1 MASDADYLQIRGFIV
16 HFHALVDD
24 EGVYLIDSGFLGAR
38 GRLRRKL
45 ASIGRSM
52 KDVRAILLTHGH
64 LDHTLNAAA
73 MAEESGAKVICPRLD
88 ARHLDGSYPY
98 RGITRACGWAE
109 AAGRA
114 VFRYRVPK
122 VDQWIDP
129 GDELPFWGGLQ
140 VIGLPGHTLGHVGF
154 YSPSRELL
162 FSGDLFSNYLG
173 LGRRPPPWFNV
184 DPKTI
189 NASIHTALDIP
200 LKGVQ
205 PNHCHPGSPAS
216 QLRALRGLGRRLS

>member
-1 MASDADYLQIRGFIV
+1 MVPDANYLQIRDFIV
-16 HFHALVDD
+16 HFHALVDE
-24 EGVYLIDSGFLGAR
+24 EGVYLIDSGFLGAV

-64 LDHTLNAAA
+64 LDHTLNAARI
-73 MAEESGAKVICPRLD
+73 AEESGAKVLCPRLD
-88 ARHLDGSYPY
+88 AQHLDGTYPY
-98 RGITRACGWAE
+98 RGITRTCAWAE

-122 VDQWIDP
+122 VDQWIEP
-129 GDELPFWGGLQ
+129 REVLPFWGGLQ
-140 VIGLPGHTLGHVGF
+140 VIGLPGHTIGHVGF

-173 LGRRPPPWFNV
+173 IGRRPR
-184 DPKTI
+184 
-189 NASIHTALDIP
+189 
-200 LKGVQ
+200 
-205 PNHCHPGSPAS
+205 PGSTSIQRRSTPAS
-216 QLRALRGLGRRLS
+216 TQHSNSP